1 MAGVE
6 RAVLYAGF
14 VIISLPYGERTIE
27 ATAPDTVT
35 VLVPQR
41 TPPLADPAAAVRA
54 AIASP
59 IGARP
64 LAEIARGRRR
74 AAIVVSDVTRPVPN
88 AVLLPPLLETIEAAG
103 IARGDITIVI
113 GTGLHRPSRADER
126 ERILGA
132 EIAARYRVVDH
143 DARDRSTQSLLV
155 TTVRGVDVWVNR
167 AYMDADLRILTGFVE
182 PHLFAGYSGGGKA
195 MLPGICGA
203 EAIMAN
209 HDARMIGHPKATWCT
224 TEGNPIFEEM
234 CDVAL
239 KSEPSFIVNVT
250 LDERKRVTGVFAGE
264 MAAAHGAAMAQAA
277 RQHIRPIPRLFDVI
291 VATNMG
297 YPADLSLYQAVKAM
311 SVAAQACA
319 TGGAILLVAEC
330 REGLG
335 GPEYVELM
343 RSEASP
349 AALLGRFG
357 RDGHATVHDQW
368 QVQVQAMV
376 QARCDVWLHSSLDRA
391 AVESAH
397 LRFAPDVDG
406 SLAAILNAKRAEL
419 GREPSVC
426 VLPYGQLTVPRLSQT

>member
-1 MAGVE
+1 
-6 RAVLYAGF
+6 

-27 ATAPDTVT
+27 ATTPDTAT

-59 IGARP
+59 IGTRP

-103 IARGDITIVI
+103 IARGDITIII

-132 EIAARYRVVDH
+132 EVAARYRIVDH
-143 DARDRSTQSLLV
+143 DARDRSTQSLLL
-155 TTVRGVDVWVNR
+155 TTARGVDVWVNR

-224 TEGNPIFEEM
+224 TDGNPIFEEM
-234 CDVAL
+234 RDVVL
-239 KSEPSFIVNVT
+239 KSEPSFILNVT
-250 LDERKRVTGVFAGE
+250 LDEQKRVTGVFAGE
-264 MAAAHGAAMAQAA
+264 MAAAHDAAMAQAA
-277 RQHIRPIPRLFDVI
+277 WQHLRPIPRLFDVV

-297 YPADLSLYQAVKAM
+297 YPADLSLYQAVKGM

-319 TGGAILLVAEC
+319 TGGAILLAAEC

-343 RSEASP
+343 RSEASS
-349 AALLGRFG
+349 AALLGHFERA
-357 RDGHATVHDQW
+357 GHATVHDQW

-406 SLAAILNAKRAEL
+406 TLASILAAKRAEL

>member
-1 MAGVE
+1 M
-6 RAVLYAGF
+6 
-14 VIISLPYGERTIE
+14 
-27 ATAPDTVT
+27 
-35 VLVPQR
+35 
-41 TPPLADPAAAVRA
+41 
-54 AIASP
+54 
-59 IGARP
+59 
-64 LAEIARGRRR
+64 
-74 AAIVVSDVTRPVPN
+74 PN

-103 IARGDITIVI
+103 VARGDITIVI

-126 ERILGA
+126 ERMLGG
-132 EIAARYRVVDH
+132 EIAARYRIIDH
-143 DARDRSTQSLLV
+143 DARDRSTQSLLG
-155 TTVRGVDVWVNR
+155 TTARGVDVWVNR

-234 CDVAL
+234 RDVAL
-239 KSEPSFIVNVT
+239 KSEPSFILNVT

-264 MAAAHGAAMAQAA
+264 MAAAHDAAMAQAA
-277 RQHIRPIPRLFDVI
+277 RQHIRPIPRLFDVV

-297 YPADLSLYQAVKAM
+297 YPADLSLYQAVKGM

-343 RSEASP
+343 RSEAGP

-406 SLAAILNAKRAEL
+406 TLASILAAKRAEL

-426 VLPYGQLTVPRLSQT
+426 VLPYGQFTVPRHPGAGVLHHRVPQT

>member
-1 MAGVE
+1 M
-6 RAVLYAGF
+6 
-14 VIISLPYGERTIE
+14 IISLPYGERTIE
-27 ATAPDTVT
+27 ASAPDTAT
-35 VLVPQR
+35 VLVPR
-41 TPPLADPAAAVRA
+41 HTPPLEDTTGAVRV

-88 AVLLPPLLETIEAAG
+88 FVLLPPLLETIEAAG
-103 IARGDITIVI
+103 IARGDVTIVI

-132 EIAARYRVVDH
+132 GIVARYHVIDH
-143 DARDRSTQSLLV
+143 DARDRSTQSFLMK
-155 TTVRGVDVWVNR
+155 TARGVEVWVNR
-167 AYMDADLRILTGFVE
+167 GYMDADLRILTGFVE

-195 MLPGICGA
+195 MLPGVCGA

-209 HDARMIGHPKATWCT
+209 HHARMIGHPKATWCT
-224 TEGNPIFEEM
+224 TDGNPIFEEM
-234 CDVAL
+234 RDVAL

-264 MAAAHGAAMAQAA
+264 MAAAHDAAMAQAA
-277 RQHIRPIPRLFDVI
+277 RQHVLPIAGLFDIV

-297 YPADLSLYQAVKAM
+297 YPADLSLYQAAKGM

-335 GPEYVELM
+335 GPEYVDLM

-349 AALLGRFG
+349 AALLNRFE

-376 QARCDVWLHSSLDRA
+376 QARCNVWLHSSLDRA

-397 LRFAPDVDG
+397 LGFALDVDG
-406 SLAAILNAKRAEL
+406 TLASILAAKRAEL

-426 VLPYGQLTVPRLSQT
+426 VMPYGQLTVPRIS

>member
-1 MAGVE
+1 MIVP
-6 RAVLYAGF
+6 
-14 VIISLPYGERTIE
+14 LPYGERSID
-27 ATAPDTVT
+27 ATVPDAAT
-35 VLVPQR
+35 VLMPER
-41 TPPLADPAAAVRA
+41 TLPLDDPAGAVGA

-59 IGARP
+59 IGGRP
-64 LAEIARGRRR
+64 LAEIARVRRR

-88 AVLLPPLLETIEAAG
+88 AVLLPPLVETIEAAG
-103 IARGDITIVI
+103 IARSDITIVI

-132 EIAARYRVVDH
+132 EIAARYRAIDH
-143 DARDRSTQSLLV
+143 DARDHSTQSLL
-155 TTVRGVDVWVNR
+155 TKTRGVDVRVNS

-203 EAIMAN
+203 ESIMAN

-224 TEGNPIFEEM
+224 TQGNPIFEEM
-234 CDVAL
+234 RDVAL

-250 LDERKRVTGVFAGE
+250 LDERKRITGVFAGE
-264 MAAAHGAAMAQAA
+264 MVAAHDAAMAQAA
-277 RQHIRPIPRLFDVI
+277 RQHVRPIPHPFDVV

-297 YPADLSLYQAVKAM
+297 YPADLSLYQAVKGM

-335 GPEYVELM
+335 GPEYIDLM

-349 AALLGRFG
+349 SALLDRFMG
-357 RDGHATVHDQW
+357 DGHATVHDQW

-376 QARCDVWLHSSLDRA
+376 QARCDVWLHSSLERA

-406 SLAAILNAKRAEL
+406 TLASIRDAKRAAL

-426 VLPYGQLTVPRLSQT
+426 VLPYGQLTVPRLAQT